1 MPSRLYPSFAIFI
14 VLGVVLL
21 SFPLAA
27 GSTKPINSPQ
37 CEVMVLADPN
47 DPYYF
52 LAQEIAAAENVPLA
66 HSLDDVIACHP
77 VFLLWVVSPD
87 FLSDAIVIEFG
98 QMMKEH
104 LTAISTGII
113 TGTTIEQARGLW
125 ERRTQVQGDRLFA
138 VNAPNPAAHIYEGR
152 ILELRQGEL
161 VTQPL
166 TKTNFE
172 NILQSADY
180 VTFTGHGGNQYLRID
195 EDTQITSADVPSL
208 DSVVVETGSCQTVR
222 IWNENSI
229 ARRFVDQGAAAYSG
243 FVFSPNEGYLIGE
256 FDGLPFRYTW
266 KDFPIGHVIQV
277 QNQGTLQGFAFFPY
291 QFLLGD
297 PRIALQSEPP
307 YELVTDQQEERQRF
321 VTYRAVPAG
330 VVPIRI
336 ADGAAYQFVE
346 ATGITSASEQD
357 PFYNSRLQMVNIQN
371 DKFILLVHQGGDLT
385 LKMRMQTSWYWLL
398 ADILTDSLD
407 DTFIFNQ
414 QTGGDIIAIV
424 FVIIP
429 LIWIGWQVFRKRL
442 TWRRVGIAT
451 AVGIGSA
458 LLQGL
463 YVLIRLDQVT
473 ITSKAVVFSPLSLVA
488 AFILSFCGTLIYFQ
502 SRSIFGK
509 IIALLVITF
518 ISWSPIVFGL
528 VVMAIFNV
536 LYFIPNL
543 GAPLYNYS
551 LGLLPV
557 ASFVFTMILASLM
570 LWIINIWKSRNG
582 LPVSIKASHELK

>member
-21 SFPLAA
+21 SFSLAA
-27 GSTKPINSPQ
+27 GSTKPIISPQ

-77 VFLLWVVSPD
+77 VFLLWVVSPV

-98 QMMKEH
+98 QMMKEQ

-180 VTFTGHGGNQYLRID
+180 VTFTGHGGNQYLRLD

-229 ARRFVDQGAAAYSG
+229 ARRFVDQGAAAFSG

-291 QFLLGD
+291 QILLGD

-346 ATGITSASEQD
+346 ASGITSASEQD

-371 DKFILLVHQGGDLT
+371 DKFILLVHQGGGLT
-385 LKMRMQTSWYWLL
+385 LKMRKQPPWYWLL
-398 ADILTDSLD
+398 ADILSDSLD

-451 AVGIGSA
+451 VVGIGSA

-488 AFILSFCGTLIYFQ
+488 AFILSFCGTLIHIQ
-502 SRSIFGK
+502 TRSIFGK

-557 ASFVFTMILASLM
+557 ASFVFTMILAGLV
-570 LWIINIWKSRNG
+570 LWIINIWNSRNG